1 MRNRSTRRGAGLR
14 RAASFV
20 IASMLFAS
28 PVFADNKLP
37 DDPLRSPV
45 WAFMAK
51 RYLGDAPVVIDERVR
66 VVMPASAEDPLAV
79 PVDISADGL
88 DGVEQVL
95 VYADLN
101 PLPKILEYFPKRAK
115 PNLQFRFKVEQS
127 TPVRA
132 AMKTRD
138 GVWHLGGAWL
148 SAAGG
153 GCTAPSMGTG
163 GGLWHDQLGEVSGRI
178 WPQGNGAERLRIRVI
193 HPMDTG
199 LAPGIP
205 VFHIE
210 TLTLHDAKGV
220 ELAVLK
226 PYEPVSENPML
237 SFDLQSQGSI
247 VVSGRD
253 IQGNL
258 IKATVAAGAVK

>member
-1 MRNRSTRRGAGLR
+1 MRNRSTRPSTVLR

-28 PVFADNKLP
+28 PVLADNKLP

-51 RYLGDAPVVIDERVR
+51 RYLGDSPVVIDERVR

-79 PVDISADGL
+79 PVEISADGL

-178 WPQGNGAERLRIRVI
+178 WPQKNGAERLRIRVI

-210 TLTLHDAKGV
+210 TLTLRDAKGV

>member
-1 MRNRSTRRGAGLR
+1 MRNRSTRRGTVLR
-14 RAASFV
+14 RTASFV
-20 IASMLFAS
+20 IAATLGAS
-28 PVFADNKLP
+28 PALADNKLP

-51 RYLGDAPVVIDERVR
+51 RYLGDAPVVIDDRVR
-66 VVMPASAEDPLAV
+66 VIMPASAEDPLAV
-79 PVDISADGL
+79 PVEISADGL
-88 DGVEQVL
+88 EGVEQVL

-101 PLPKILEYFPKRAK
+101 PLPKILEYFPKRAR

-163 GGLWHDQLGEVSGRI
+163 SGLWHEQLGEVSGRI
-178 WPQGNGAERLRIRVI
+178 WPQSNGSERLRIRVM

-210 TLTLHDAKGV
+210 TLTLRDAKGT

-237 SFDLQSQGSI
+237 SFDLQSQGS
-247 VVSGRD
+247 VVISGRD

-258 IKATVAAGAVK
+258 IKATVATGAAK